1 MQEATRGAA
10 WARAPSPP
18 APLPPPVPGSGSG
31 GTERL
36 LSREPLVLGQ
46 EKDREACRGVVKGSL
61 RASEPWARDG
71 AAEKWRGTDP
81 QTGSGLSHPGLL
93 SFLAQICAKSV
104 I

>member
-1 MQEATRGAA
+1 MELPGQE
-10 WARAPSPP
+10 PL
-18 APLPPPVPGSGSG
+18 PLPPRSPHQCQGGG

-46 EKDREACRGVVKGSL
+46 EKDREASRGVVKGSL